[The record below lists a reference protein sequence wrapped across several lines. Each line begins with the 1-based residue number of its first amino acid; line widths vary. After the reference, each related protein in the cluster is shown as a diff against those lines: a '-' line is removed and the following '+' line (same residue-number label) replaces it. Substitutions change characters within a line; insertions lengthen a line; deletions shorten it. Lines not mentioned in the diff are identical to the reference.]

1 MAANYVVRLRS
12 ISFVTVISYCLSP
25 ELPLQEKQPPTF
37 QTVNNNEGLRN
48 TFPWKE
54 QRKPSKVKNN
64 LRYRGASSWNKLTG
78 WSSDRVPLYWCWL
91 ALIITRAGDL
101 RYFQWHQLSAKWPQ
115 VIFIPMEVYNV
126 FMEGEV
132 WRCKVKWLQRLT
144 PGFRP
149 SILDELF
156 LRLFLNRSK
165 SSFTFPCERMMICPT
180 A

>member
-1 MAANYVVRLRS
+1 MPQVGVDDSQPPCWIWGMAANYVVRPRS

-25 ELPLQEKQPPTF
+25 ELPLQEEQPPTF

-64 LRYRGASSWNKLTG
+64 LRYRGASSWNKLRG

-101 RYFQWHQLSAKWPQ
+101 RYSQRHQLSAKRPQ
-115 VIFIPMEVYNV
+115 IIFIPMEVYLW
-126 FMEGEV
+126 EV
-132 WRCKVKWLQRLT
+132 RCGDVK
-144 PGFRP
+144 
-149 SILDELF
+149 
-156 LRLFLNRSK
+156 
-165 SSFTFPCERMMICPT
+165 
-180 A
+180 

>member
-1 MAANYVVRLRS
+1 MLLDPGLSVLLL
-12 ISFVTVISYCLSP
+12 CLSP
-25 ELPLQEKQPPTF
+25 SLPLQEKQPPTF

-48 TFPWKE
+48 IFPWKE

-64 LRYRGASSWNKLTG
+64 LRYRGASSWNELTG
-78 WSSDRVPLYWCWL
+78 WSIDRVPLYWCWL

-101 RYFQWHQLSAKWPQ
+101 RYSQWHQLSAKRPPDH
-115 VIFIPMEVYNV
+115 IHPNGSV
-126 FMEGEV
+126 FMGGEV
-132 WRCKVKWLQRLT
+132 WRRKVKWLQRLT

-165 SSFTFPCERMMICPT
+165 SSVTFPFERMKICPT